1 MNPNEISTS
10 TQIDMSMSSE
20 MVSQTQNDT
29 TITGEKKRRNKPNRR
44 PTIQQIFENS
54 LKSPSPNAVETPPIE
69 TSQIDLSLTQET
81 TTTTTK
87 TATNKKKIAPLK
99 KIKKHFNDFSKSI
112 FNDQ

>member
-1 MNPNEISTS
+1 
-10 TQIDMSMSSE
+10 MSSE
-20 MVSQTQNDT
+20 IVSQTQNDT
-29 TITGEKKRRNKPNRR
+29 TVTGEKKRRNKPNRK

-81 TTTTTK
+81 TTTTTTATK